1 MSTVTHPSLREL
13 IDSIRE
19 DELEQRLP
27 PPPREPISSN
37 IKVVGRARRRQIN
50 YPSNNETD

>member
-50 YPSNNETD
+50 YPPGESD